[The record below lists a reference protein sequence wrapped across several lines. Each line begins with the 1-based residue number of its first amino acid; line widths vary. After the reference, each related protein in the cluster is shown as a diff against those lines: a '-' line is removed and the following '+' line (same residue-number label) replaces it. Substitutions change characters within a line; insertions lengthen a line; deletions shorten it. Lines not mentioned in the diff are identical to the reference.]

1 MRDLDGP
8 HPGTMTAAGGGTSP
22 DVVVVGAGV
31 MGAWTALQARR
42 QGRQTTLIDA
52 FGAGHSR
59 ATSGDETR
67 IIRASHGVDPFYAR
81 WSREAREAWIALGEA
96 SGERLFVPAGA
107 LWFAHAEDGFEAS
120 SEATLRKLGIPVERL
135 SRAALAGRWPQL
147 AADDLAFAVFEPE
160 AGLLMARRGVA
171 AVARQFEAEGGRFE
185 LASAT
190 PGRQHRRRLEAV
202 VTGDGTRIAADQF
215 VFAAGPW
222 LPRLFPEVAGNLI
235 RVTKQDVV
243 FVGPPAG
250 DRRFDADELPCWV
263 DYGAAFYG
271 IPAVEGRGMK
281 LAPDRYGPV
290 FDPTNGERIVDPESV
305 RLARRYLS
313 RRFPGLAGA
322 PVVET
327 RVCQYETTP
336 DSHFVIDRHPDLDN
350 AWLVGG
356 GSGHG
361 FKHGPVIGR
370 HVVARLGGA
379 DPAPGEERFGLAHS
393 RVPQAGVRTGADGM
407 VEGWADW

>member
-1 MRDLDGP
+1 
-8 HPGTMTAAGGGTSP
+8 MTGARSGGGN

-42 QGRQTTLIDA
+42 RGWRTTLIDA

-67 IIRASHGVDPFYAR
+67 IIRASHGADPFYAR
-81 WSREAREAWIALGEA
+81 WSREAREAWIVLGEA
-96 SGERLFVPAGA
+96 IADRLFVQAGA
-107 LWFAHAEDGFEAS
+107 LWFAHRADGFEAA
-120 SEATLRKLGIPVERL
+120 SEATLRALGIPVERL
-135 SRAALAGRWPQL
+135 SPQELAARWPQL

-171 AVARQFEAEGGRFE
+171 AVVRQFETEGGQFE
-185 LASAT
+185 LAWAR
-190 PGRQHRRRLEAV
+190 PGRHRGRRLEAI
-202 VTGDGTRIAADQF
+202 VTADARQITADQF

-222 LPRLFPEVAGNLI
+222 LPRLFPEVAGHLI

-250 DRRFDADELPCWV
+250 DGRFAADQLPCWV

-271 IPAVEGRGMK
+271 IPVVEGRGLK
-281 LAPDRYGPV
+281 LAPDRYGPI

-305 RLARRYLS
+305 RLARRYLV
-313 RRFPGLAGA
+313 RRFPDLASA

-336 DSHFVIDRHPDLDN
+336 DSHFVIDRHPELDN
-350 AWLVGG
+350 VWLVGG

-370 HVVARLGGA
+370 HVVGRLDGA
-379 DPAPGEERFGLAHS
+379 ALAPGEERLGLGHE
-393 RVPQAGVRTGADGM
+393 RVPQATVRTGADGM
-407 VEGWADW
+407 AEGWADW

>member
-1 MRDLDGP
+1 M
-8 HPGTMTAAGGGTSP
+8 
-22 DVVVVGAGV
+22 VVGAGV

-42 QGRQTTLIDA
+42 QGWRTTLIDA
-52 FGAGHSR
+52 YGAGHSR

-67 IIRASHGVDPFYAR
+67 IIRASHGADRFYAR
-81 WSREAREAWIALGEA
+81 WSREAREAWIALGETT
-96 SGERLFVPAGA
+96 GERLFVAAGA
-107 LWFAHAEDGFEAS
+107 LWFAHAEDRFEAA
-120 SEATLRKLGIPVERL
+120 SEAALRELGIPVERL
-135 SRAALAGRWPQL
+135 SPQALAARWPQL
-147 AADDLAFAVFEPE
+147 AADDLAFALYEPE

-171 AVARQFEAEGGRFE
+171 AVVRQFEAEGGRFD
-185 LASAT
+185 LAWVT
-190 PGRQHRRRLEAV
+190 PGKRRGRRLEAV
-202 VTGDGTRIAADQF
+202 VTEDGTRLTADQF

-222 LPRLFPEVAGNLI
+222 LPRLFPAVAGDLI

-243 FVGPPAG
+243 FVGPPPG
-250 DRRFDADELPCWV
+250 DRRFNADELPCWV

-271 IPAVEGRGMK
+271 IPGVDGRGMK
-281 LAPDRYGPV
+281 LAPDRYGPI

-313 RRFPGLAGA
+313 RRFPDLANA

-370 HVVARLGGA
+370 HVVGRLGGA
-379 DPAPGEERFGLAHS
+379 GVAAGEERFGLGHG
-393 RVPQAGVRTGADGM
+393 RVPQPGVRTGADDM
-407 VEGWADW
+407 VDGWADW